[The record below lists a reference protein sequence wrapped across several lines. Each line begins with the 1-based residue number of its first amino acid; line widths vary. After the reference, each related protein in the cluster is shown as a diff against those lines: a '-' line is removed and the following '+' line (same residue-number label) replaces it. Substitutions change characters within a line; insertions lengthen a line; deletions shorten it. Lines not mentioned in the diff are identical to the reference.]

1 MKYLPKIIILTAII
15 LAVSLIEIAAQ
26 TYGNSKADPQ
36 KVDAVPTNELVSS
49 REIERAV
56 FKRLLRL
63 PYYGV
68 FDHIGFEIA
77 GDTVNL
83 TGKVANAR
91 NKKDAETAIKRVAG
105 VKNVVNR
112 IEMLPPSVFDNRI
125 RRRTFR
131 ELSARGLFRYLQEPN
146 PSVRIIVDRGHI
158 ALEGI
163 VANRGD
169 YNLANILAS
178 GVSNVFSVKNNLLI
192 EQEGAR

>member
-15 LAVSLIEIAAQ
+15 FAGSLIEIAAQ
-26 TYGNSKADPQ
+26 TYGNSKTDAQ
-36 KVDAVPTNELVSS
+36 KVEVTPTDDLLAS
-49 REIERAV
+49 REMERAV

-68 FDHIGFEIA
+68 FDHIGFEIK

-91 NKKDAETAIKRVAG
+91 NKKDAERAIRRVAG
-105 VKNVVNR
+105 VKNVVNQ

-158 ALEGI
+158 ELEGY

-169 YNLANILAS
+169 YNLANILAR
-178 GVSNVFSVKNNLLI
+178 GVSDAFSVKNNLVV
-192 EQEGAR
+192 ENGEAR